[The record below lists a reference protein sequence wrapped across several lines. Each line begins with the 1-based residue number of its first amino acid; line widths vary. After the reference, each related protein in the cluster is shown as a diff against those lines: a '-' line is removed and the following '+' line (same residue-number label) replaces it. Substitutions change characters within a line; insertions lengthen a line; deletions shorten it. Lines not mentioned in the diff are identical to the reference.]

1 MWPFLKR
8 NKKKKSFMRAYYTSA
23 KFNINTTRLK
33 LKKKK
38 KTDCVTYQALRKSPL
53 GQEEDNTA

>member
-33 LKKKK
+33 LTNFTPK
-38 KTDCVTYQALRKSPL
+38 
-53 GQEEDNTA
+53 EEKDIPPQS